1 MERKL
6 IRTFTEPTTIVVIG
20 KGFNWMQYGE
30 EYKHYFKSVV
40 LNTDH
45 EIGIADDESYVDTI
59 IKKGNEIKKGYMNT
73 DGYVN
78 VITRE
83 DLDKLMYNGLFADD
97 YFESIVLVDFIGSVY
112 ASVINSDTKER
123 MILNDSDD
131 YILYSLENEDDFDY
145 ERDAVIEIEG
155 DFEQS
160 YEYEYEGDE

>member
-1 MERKL
+1 
-6 IRTFTEPTTIVVIG
+6 
-20 KGFNWMQYGE
+20 
-30 EYKHYFKSVV
+30 
-40 LNTDH
+40 
-45 EIGIADDESYVDTI
+45 
-59 IKKGNEIKKGYMNT
+59 MNT

-97 YFESIVLVDFIGSVY
+97 HFESIVLVDFIGSVY